1 MLSGTLPHVSYL
13 KGLSTVC
20 GAGDPKCRDGVV
32 VYVYTCNKSMGD
44 KCLYNADGDFLIGRI

>member
-1 MLSGTLPHVSYL
+1 MARYLVSYL